1 MSFLEIEKSARLDEW
16 SMQDLHSHPHHE
28 IYYLSKG
35 NRKFLL
41 SNALY
46 NIQAP
51 AIIVIPPHVMHKTE
65 GGAFERYNINV
76 TPSYLDAFQSET
88 LEKQSLKIIKPNAD
102 EENNFRRL
110 FDTFDN
116 LDPRQK
122 NVKLIKKAIFSSFI
136 LELSLIDTSK
146 ATPFATSSEIIP
158 PLLLNTIDYINT
170 HYKEKITLETIA
182 EKFYVSKGA
191 IIYNFKK
198 HMNCSPIDFL
208 LNVRLTKAKELLI
221 NTNKKID
228 EIAELCG
235 FSSANYLGLIFKQKE
250 DLSPIGYRKHERTK
264 I

>member
-65 GGAFERYNINV
+65 GDAFERYNINV
-76 TPSYLDAFQSET
+76 APSYLDAFQAET
-88 LEKQSLKIIKPNAD
+88 LEKQALKIIKPNLN
-102 EENNFRRL
+102 EENNFRLL
-110 FDTFDN
+110 FNAFDN
-116 LDPRQK
+116 IDVHQK
-122 NVKLIKKAIFSSFI
+122 NGKLIKKAIFSSVV
-136 LELSLIDTSK
+136 LQLSLIEDSK
-146 ATPFATSSEIIP
+146 STPSVTSSEIVP
-158 PLLLNTIDYINT
+158 PLLLKTIDYINT
-170 HYKEKITLETIA
+170 HYKEKITLDTIA
-182 EKFYVSKGA
+182 EEFYVSKGS
-191 IIYNFKK
+191 IIYNFNKY
-198 HMNCSPIDFL
+198 MNCSPIDFL

-221 NTNKKID
+221 NTNKKVD

-235 FSSANYLGLIFKQKE
+235 FSSANYFGLIFKQKE
-250 DLSPIGYRKHERTK
+250 DLSPISYRKHERTK